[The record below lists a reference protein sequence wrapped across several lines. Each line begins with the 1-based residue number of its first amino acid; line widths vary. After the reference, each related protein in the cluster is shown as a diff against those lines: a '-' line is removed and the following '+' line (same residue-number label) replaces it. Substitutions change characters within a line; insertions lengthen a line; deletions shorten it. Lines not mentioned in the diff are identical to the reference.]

1 MDTRR
6 TENSPL
12 QIAIVGLAG
21 LFPALAGEQGESRT
35 AELDRFW
42 KMIREGHSVAREVP
56 EGRWLLDPDDLFDPE
71 VGAPDKAYSKRGCFL
86 DHLPADSDLTD
97 LSLDPAFL
105 ATADPL
111 YRLTLSVGQQAF
123 SDARL
128 EDVDRSRI
136 GVILGN
142 LALPTEKSSALAHE
156 LLGSAFE
163 ESVLRALDSSNLLPS
178 TPGTPFKSHPLNR
191 CVTGLPAGLLAYALG
206 LGGGAYTLDA
216 ACASSLY
223 AIKLAA
229 NALLTGRADAMLAG
243 GVSRPDCLYTQM
255 GFSQLRAL
263 SATGVCAPF
272 DARGN
277 GLVVGEGAGIFVL
290 KRLDDALKAGD
301 RIYAVLQGAGLSN
314 DIGGSLLA
322 PISDGQV
329 RAMRP
334 AYEQAGWNPDEVDLI
349 ECHATGT
356 PVGDAVEFKS
366 LLTLWEGSGL
376 TPSSTQTPLDSGR
389 KCVIGSVKSN
399 VGHLLTAAGAAA
411 LMKVILALQ
420 KETLPPTAN
429 FAASAPSLGMENSP
443 FRVLSQ
449 SEPWERRA
457 PGIPR
462 RAGVSAFGFGGIN
475 AHLLLEEFIDNKTK
489 SSSIN
494 SRIPEISS
502 LEEPGASVS
511 GHSSFPQPEPIAVVG
526 LGAAFGKWSTL
537 RAFQE
542 RALGGG
548 DLIETS
554 TSTGWRGLEK
564 TPWFRRQGLNRDN
577 LRGYF
582 LSEVEVPLD
591 QFRIPPRELED
602 MLPQQLL
609 MMQVAAEAVEDAKLR
624 EYDRFKTGVFIGLG
638 LDPNTTNF
646 TLRWNLLPKAREW
659 ARLAGLT
666 LDEAQLEE
674 WVQQLRD
681 ACSPPLTANR
691 TMGALGGVVASRIAR
706 EFRFG
711 GSSFTISSEET
722 SGLQALEAAFW
733 ALQEHSLDVAV
744 VGAIDMAGD
753 LRNLAGAHL
762 HAPYSPTGKARPFD
776 QEADGR
782 VAGEGAS
789 AVVVKRYSDAIRDG
803 DRIYA
808 VVKGIGIS
816 GGGNPFTSTPDP
828 SVYSRSL
835 TRAFDSAGVDP
846 SLLRYFE
853 SHATGDPA
861 NDRVE
866 AQSLTEFLSQTDRPD
881 PCLLSSVKADI
892 GDTGHAAG
900 LASLVR
906 ACLALYHEILPPC
919 RLLETPDPAIDT
931 NREIVRFPR
940 HPQYWLRNRAEDPR
954 VAGVGAVG
962 LAGNSIHVVLQGADK
977 SRDPLLQTDKLQPL
991 GARRE
996 ALFVIAANTVSALTA
1011 GFNRLRAH
1019 VTRSPRANIEQLARL
1034 WWRENRDESSR
1045 HLAVSFIAR
1054 SVEELLEQL
1063 TLTEQTLVRDS
1074 EKRLGGGGNRPGD
1087 SPLSASPAARD
1098 RVFFSPDPFAYLGGE
1113 IGFIFPG
1120 SGNHFLG
1127 MGRDLALE
1135 WPEVYRN
1142 QDQQNEYLRDQ
1153 FQPDFFWTREAPS
1166 ELQENHKAFIFGQVA
1181 LGTAVADLIQNF
1193 GIRPR
1198 AVIGY
1203 SLGESAGLFSL
1214 RAWTDRDLMLQRM
1227 NASTLFTT
1235 DLAGRCDAVRRAW
1248 KLPASKTVDWVLGV
1262 IDRPAKVVRASLQD
1276 HKKVY
1281 RLIVNTLH
1289 ECVIGGDRKAVDR
1302 LVKKLDCEFFPLQG
1316 VTTVHCEVAKEV
1328 EQPYREL
1335 HLFDTTPPRD
1345 IRFYSG
1351 AWGTSYN
1358 ISRESAA
1365 DAILAQALYGIDYP
1379 KVINAAYEDGVR
1391 MFLEMGPG
1399 ASCSRMIGEI
1409 LGEDRPHWA
1418 RSACAS
1424 GQDSVSLVLRML
1436 GQLIAE
1442 RVPVD
1447 LSVLYGQDTE
1457 VVGHADLLAGADRP
1471 TLRIAV
1477 GGEEPYRIPS
1487 PPERKPVK
1495 TQPAPQPEPQTSS
1508 TVLVRTRLQVPS
1520 HPEAIQPPLPE
1531 LRPEVTPIPSV
1542 SPFPPT
1548 AWEVQPSVPAGMPD
1562 SAMPVAG
1569 ALAGMVPGAGQLME
1583 QIRQTET
1590 AKLQAHE
1597 SFLNLTQSLTGTL
1610 SSLLS
1615 LQMSLAQAAVG
1626 LPVTPGPTAG
1636 FASPPTVPDF
1646 RPEIGLV
1653 PLPFQSSSS
1662 KPAGVQPFLDRAQ
1675 CLEFAIGSIAKVL
1688 GPQFA
1693 EVDTYPTRVRLPDD
1707 PLMLVD
1713 RVVLVEGEA
1722 AYLSDPEKPC
1732 SGAHGRVV
1740 TEHDVRPGA
1749 WYLDAGRMPTCVTVE
1764 AGQADLFLS
1773 GYLGADFRTRGLAV
1787 YRLLDATIT
1796 FHDSLPRA
1804 GETIRY
1810 DIRILRFFRQGTTHL
1825 FLFEYDAT
1833 VGGRPLLTM
1842 RNGCAGFFT
1851 NEELANGQG
1860 IVLTAEARKQ
1870 VPGRRPTDWE
1880 TFVPMAVESYNDA
1893 QLDALRVGDLAGC
1906 FGPAFAGLGLRN
1918 PLVIPGGNEP
1928 PASSRPPMERGSLKL
1943 VDRVLLLDP
1952 EGGRY
1957 GMGFIRAEA
1966 DIHPDDWFL
1975 TCHFSDDN
1983 VMPGTLM
1990 YECCFHTLRIFLL
2003 RMGWVGEADGVA
2015 CEPIPG
2021 QASQLICRGQ
2031 VLSDTRKVTYEV
2043 LVKELGYGAPD
2054 GTGDG
2059 QTPYALADVYMYG
2072 DGKRIVDIRNMS
2084 VRMTGLT
2091 REGLRRLWGQKQED
2105 RKATAFTGETP
2116 VPPQPLMGETPVPP
2130 RYNFESI
2137 LAFSNGRPS
2146 DAYGERY
2153 RVFDAERRIARLPR
2167 PPYQF
2172 LDRVVE
2178 TVGEPWVLKAGA
2190 AARAEYDLPADAWYW
2205 FTDELAAGSE
2215 REDNPTMP
2223 FAVLLEVALQP
2234 CGWLAAYAGSALT
2247 SATDLKFR
2255 NLGGQAI
2262 QVTPITPA
2270 TKALTIVAQMKKV
2283 ASTGGMI
2290 IQEFDFEVHR
2300 LEGFSRSIPLSKWF
2314 DPSLNP
2320 VAPESSPS
2328 RETLLYKGTTQFGFF
2343 SKEALANQVGIRG
2356 ATPYQPSKTEV
2367 ARGLT
2372 FDYPVGFPF
2381 PSEERIGGLCSIH
2394 LTAQHLAAL
2403 QPDQRAN
2410 LRFLDR
2416 IDLFVPNGGPKG
2428 LGFIRGSKPVDPKG
2442 WFFDAH
2448 FYQDPVIPGSIGL
2461 ETFQQLLKVAAVHRW
2476 GGGDGQNPTSHTL
2489 PSTARFESMAL
2500 GETQQWAYR
2509 GQVIPENSLVT
2520 VEAVVTEIDDARR
2533 LIRAAGY
2540 LMADGKV
2547 IYQMDDF
2554 TLRLV

>member
-1 MDTRR
+1 M
-6 TENSPL
+6 
-12 QIAIVGLAG
+12 
-21 LFPALAGEQGESRT
+21 
-35 AELDRFW
+35 
-42 KMIREGHSVAREVP
+42 
-56 EGRWLLDPDDLFDPE
+56 
-71 VGAPDKAYSKRGCFL
+71 
-86 DHLPADSDLTD
+86 
-97 LSLDPAFL
+97 
-105 ATADPL
+105 
-111 YRLTLSVGQQAF
+111 
-123 SDARL
+123 
-128 EDVDRSRI
+128 
-136 GVILGN
+136 
-142 LALPTEKSSALAHE
+142 
-156 LLGSAFE
+156 
-163 ESVLRALDSSNLLPS
+163 
-178 TPGTPFKSHPLNR
+178 
-191 CVTGLPAGLLAYALG
+191 
-206 LGGGAYTLDA
+206 
-216 ACASSLY
+216 
-223 AIKLAA
+223 
-229 NALLTGRADAMLAG
+229 
-243 GVSRPDCLYTQM
+243 
-255 GFSQLRAL
+255 
-263 SATGVCAPF
+263 
-272 DARGN
+272 
-277 GLVVGEGAGIFVL
+277 
-290 KRLDDALKAGD
+290 
-301 RIYAVLQGAGLSN
+301 
-314 DIGGSLLA
+314 
-322 PISDGQV
+322 
-329 RAMRP
+329 
-334 AYEQAGWNPDEVDLI
+334 
-349 ECHATGT
+349 
-356 PVGDAVEFKS
+356 
-366 LLTLWEGSGL
+366 
-376 TPSSTQTPLDSGR
+376 
-389 KCVIGSVKSN
+389 
-399 VGHLLTAAGAAA
+399 
-411 LMKVILALQ
+411 
-420 KETLPPTAN
+420 
-429 FAASAPSLGMENSP
+429 
-443 FRVLSQ
+443 
-449 SEPWERRA
+449 
-457 PGIPR
+457 
-462 RAGVSAFGFGGIN
+462 
-475 AHLLLEEFIDNKTK
+475 
-489 SSSIN
+489 
-494 SRIPEISS
+494 
-502 LEEPGASVS
+502 
-511 GHSSFPQPEPIAVVG
+511 
-526 LGAAFGKWSTL
+526 
-537 RAFQE
+537 
-542 RALGGG
+542 
-548 DLIETS
+548 
-554 TSTGWRGLEK
+554 
-564 TPWFRRQGLNRDN
+564 
-577 LRGYF
+577 
-582 LSEVEVPLD
+582 
-591 QFRIPPRELED
+591 
-602 MLPQQLL
+602 
-609 MMQVAAEAVEDAKLR
+609 
-624 EYDRFKTGVFIGLG
+624 
-638 LDPNTTNF
+638 
-646 TLRWNLLPKAREW
+646 
-659 ARLAGLT
+659 
-666 LDEAQLEE
+666 
-674 WVQQLRD
+674 
-681 ACSPPLTANR
+681 
-691 TMGALGGVVASRIAR
+691 
-706 EFRFG
+706 
-711 GSSFTISSEET
+711 
-722 SGLQALEAAFW
+722 
-733 ALQEHSLDVAV
+733 
-744 VGAIDMAGD
+744 
-753 LRNLAGAHL
+753 
-762 HAPYSPTGKARPFD
+762 
-776 QEADGR
+776 
-782 VAGEGAS
+782 
-789 AVVVKRYSDAIRDG
+789 
-803 DRIYA
+803 
-808 VVKGIGIS
+808 
-816 GGGNPFTSTPDP
+816 
-828 SVYSRSL
+828 
-835 TRAFDSAGVDP
+835 
-846 SLLRYFE
+846 
-853 SHATGDPA
+853 
-861 NDRVE
+861 
-866 AQSLTEFLSQTDRPD
+866 
-881 PCLLSSVKADI
+881 
-892 GDTGHAAG
+892 
-900 LASLVR
+900 
-906 ACLALYHEILPPC
+906 
-919 RLLETPDPAIDT
+919 
-931 NREIVRFPR
+931 
-940 HPQYWLRNRAEDPR
+940 
-954 VAGVGAVG
+954 
-962 LAGNSIHVVLQGADK
+962 
-977 SRDPLLQTDKLQPL
+977 
-991 GARRE
+991 
-996 ALFVIAANTVSALTA
+996 
-1011 GFNRLRAH
+1011 
-1019 VTRSPRANIEQLARL
+1019 
-1034 WWRENRDESSR
+1034 
-1045 HLAVSFIAR
+1045 
-1054 SVEELLEQL
+1054 
-1063 TLTEQTLVRDS
+1063 
-1074 EKRLGGGGNRPGD
+1074 
-1087 SPLSASPAARD
+1087 
-1098 RVFFSPDPFAYLGGE
+1098 
-1113 IGFIFPG
+1113 
-1120 SGNHFLG
+1120 
-1127 MGRDLALE
+1127 
-1135 WPEVYRN
+1135 
-1142 QDQQNEYLRDQ
+1142 
-1153 FQPDFFWTREAPS
+1153 
-1166 ELQENHKAFIFGQVA
+1166 
-1181 LGTAVADLIQNF
+1181 
-1193 GIRPR
+1193 
-1198 AVIGY
+1198 IGY

-1335 HLFDTTPPRD
+1335 HLFDTTAPRD

-1358 ISRESAA
+1358 VSRESAA

-1409 LGEDRPHWA
+1409 LTDRPHWA
-1418 RSACAS
+1418 RSACAP
-1424 GQDSVSLVLRML
+1424 GQDSVSLILRML
-1436 GQLIAE
+1436 GHLIAE

-1447 LSVLYGQDTE
+1447 LSVLYGQETE
-1457 VVGHADLLAGADRP
+1457 VVGHADLQSGTDRP
-1471 TLRIAV
+1471 SLRITV
-1477 GGEEPYRIPS
+1477 GVEEPYRIPS
-1487 PPERKPVK
+1487 PPERKPQKSQPVASPVPVQ
-1495 TQPAPQPEPQTSS
+1495 TFSQGIRPEEPIRQEFSRPAVPEWQPEVMPVPLVSPLPQTAWGEQPPAPTGN
-1508 TVLVRTRLQVPS
+1508 
-1520 HPEAIQPPLPE
+1520 
-1531 LRPEVTPIPSV
+1531 VT
-1542 SPFPPT
+1542 
-1548 AWEVQPSVPAGMPD
+1548 
-1562 SAMPVAG
+1562 

-1636 FASPPTVPDF
+1636 FGSTPTISNF
-1646 RPEIGLV
+1646 RPEIGLA
-1653 PLPFQSSSS
+1653 PLPFQTPVPQ
-1662 KPAGVQPFLDRAQ
+1662 PAGVQPFLNRAQ
-1675 CLEFAIGSIAKVL
+1675 CLEFAIGSIARVL

-1773 GYLGADFRTRGLAV
+1773 GYLGADFRSKGRAV

-1860 IVLTAEARKQ
+1860 IVLTAEARKR
-1870 VPGRRPTDWE
+1870 VPGRRPADWE
-1880 TFVPMAVESYNDA
+1880 AFVPMAVESYNDA

-1928 PASSRPPMERGSLKL
+1928 PRASRPPMERGSLKL

-2003 RMGWVGEADGVA
+2003 RMGWVGEADAVA

-2031 VLSDTRKVTYEV
+2031 VLSHTRKVTYEV

-2091 REGLRRLWGQKQED
+2091 REGLRRLWRRKRED

-2116 VPPQPLMGETPVPP
+2116 VPLQPHMGGTPVSPP
-2130 RYNFESI
+2130 YNFESI

-2153 RVFDAERRIARLPR
+2153 RVFDEDRRIARLPR

-2178 TVGEPWVLKAGA
+2178 TVGDPWVLKAGV
-2190 AARAEYDLPADAWYW
+2190 AARAEYDLPPEAWYW
-2205 FTDELAAGSE
+2205 FTDELAEGAT
-2215 REDNPTMP
+2215 REANPTMP

-2262 QVTPITPA
+2262 QVAPITSA

-2300 LEGFSRSIPLSKWF
+2300 LEGFSRSTPLAQWF

-2328 RETLLYKGTTQFGFF
+2328 PETLLYKGTTQFGFF

-2356 ATPYQPSKTEV
+2356 ATPYQPSEAEV

-2372 FDYPVGFPF
+2372 FDYPTGFPF
-2381 PSEERIGGLCSIH
+2381 PSEEGIGGLCSIH
-2394 LTAQHLAAL
+2394 LTARHLAAL

-2416 IDLFVPNGGPKG
+2416 IDLFVPDGGPKG
-2428 LGFIRGSKPVDPKG
+2428 LGFIRGSKPVDRAG
-2442 WFFDAH
+2442 WFFNAH

-2461 ETFQQLLKVAAVHRW
+2461 ETFQQLLKVVAVHRW
-2476 GGGDGQNPTSHTL
+2476 GGGDGENPVSHTL
-2489 PSTARFESMAL
+2489 PPTARFESMAL

-2509 GQVIPENSLVT
+2509 GQVIPANQSVT
-2520 VEAVVTEIDDARR
+2520 VEAVVTELDDTRKMV
-2533 LIRAAGY
+2533 RANGY

-2554 TLRLV
+2554 TLRLIL

>member
-6 TENSPL
+6 PENTPL
-12 QIAIVGLAG
+12 QIAIVVLAG
-21 LFPALAGEQGESRT
+21 LFPALPGEQGESRPP
-35 AELDRFW
+35 ELDRFW
-42 KMIREGHSVAREVP
+42 NVIRDGRSVAREVP
-56 EGRWLLDPDDLFDPE
+56 EGRWLLDPDDVFDPE

-86 DHLPADSDLTD
+86 DHLPSDSDLAD
-97 LSLDPAFL
+97 LPLDPDFL
-105 ATADPL
+105 TTADPL
-111 YRLTLSVGQQAF
+111 YRLTLHVGRQAF

-163 ESVLRALDSSNLLPS
+163 EHVLRTLDCSNLLPPA
-178 TPGTPFKSHPLNR
+178 PGSPFKSHPLNR
-191 CVTGLPAGLLAYALG
+191 CVTGLPASLLAYALG
-206 LGGGAYTLDA
+206 LGAGAYTLDA

-223 AIKLAA
+223 ALKLAA
-229 NALLTGRADAMLAG
+229 NALLSGRADAMLAG

-263 SATGVCAPF
+263 SATGVCSPF

-290 KRLDDALKAGD
+290 KRLGDALRAGD

-334 AYEQAGWNPDEVDLI
+334 AYEQAGWKPDDVDLI

-376 TPSSTQTPLDSGR
+376 TVSQSVTRRDPER

-420 KETLPPTAN
+420 HETLPPTAN
-429 FAASAPSLGMENSP
+429 FIASAPSLGMENSP
-443 FRVLSQ
+443 FRVLNQ
-449 SEPWERRA
+449 SEPWERRT
-457 PGIPR
+457 PGTPR
-462 RAGVSAFGFGGIN
+462 RAAVSAFGFGGIN
-475 AHLLLEEFIDNKTK
+475 AHLLLEEWVNKASETSSIENDISDI
-489 SSSIN
+489 SSSEAKTH
-494 SRIPEISS
+494 SPEK
-502 LEEPGASVS
+502 PVASVS
-511 GHSSFPQPEPIAVVG
+511 GQSSFPPPEPIAVVG
-526 LGAAFGKWSTL
+526 LGAAFGKWPTL

-542 RALGGG
+542 RGLGGG
-548 DLIETS
+548 DPIETS
-554 TSTGWRGLEK
+554 TSRGWRGLEK

-577 LRGYF
+577 FRGYF
-582 LSEVEVPLD
+582 LDEVEIPLD
-591 QFRIPPRELED
+591 QFRIPPKELEN

-609 MMQVAAEAVEDAKLR
+609 MMQVAAEAVEDAKLQ

-659 ARLAGLT
+659 ARLAGLN
-666 LDEAQLEE
+666 LDEAELEG
-674 WVQQLRD
+674 WVRELRD

-711 GSSFTISSEET
+711 GSSFTLSSEET

-733 ALQEHSLDVAV
+733 ALQERSLDVAV
-744 VGAIDMAGD
+744 IGAIDMVGD
-753 LRNLAGAHL
+753 LRTLAGAGL
-762 HAPYSPTGKARPFD
+762 HASYSPNGKACPFD
-776 QEADGR
+776 QQADGR
-782 VAGEGAS
+782 VAGEGAC

-808 VVKGIGIS
+808 VVKGMGIS
-816 GGGNPFTSTPDP
+816 GGGSPFNATPV
-828 SVYSRSL
+828 SSIYRQSL

-846 SLLRYFE
+846 KHLRYFE
-853 SHATGDPA
+853 THAPGAPED
-861 NDRVE
+861 DRAE
-866 AQSLTEFLSQTDRPD
+866 AQNLLDFMSQTERTE

-919 RLLETPDPAIDT
+919 RHLDTPDPAIDT
-931 NREIVRFPR
+931 NRQAIRFPR
-940 HPQYWLRNRAEDPR
+940 RPQYWLRNRAEDPR
-954 VAGVGAVG
+954 LAGVGAVG
-962 LAGNSIHVVLQGADK
+962 LGGDSIHVILQGADRT
-977 SRDPLLQTDKLQPL
+977 RDPLLQKDKLQPL
-991 GARRE
+991 GARCE

-1019 VTRSPRANIEQLARL
+1019 VTRFPRANMEQLARL
-1034 WWRENRDESSR
+1034 WWRENRDETSR

-1063 TLTEQTLVRDS
+1063 TLTEQTLARDP
-1074 EKRLGGGGNRPGD
+1074 EKRLGGGGSRPGD

-1098 RVFFSPDPFAYLGGE
+1098 RVFFSPDPFAYQGGE

-1153 FQPDFFWTREAPS
+1153 FQPDFFWTREVPS
-1166 ELQENHKAFIFGQVA
+1166 EIEENHKAFIFGQVA
-1181 LGTAVADLIQNF
+1181 LGTAVTDLIQSF

-1335 HLFDTTPPRD
+1335 HLFDTTAPRD

-1358 ISRESAA
+1358 VSRESAA

-1409 LGEDRPHWA
+1409 LTDRPHWA
-1418 RSACAS
+1418 RSACAP
-1424 GQDSVSLVLRML
+1424 GQDSVSLILRML
-1436 GQLIAE
+1436 GHLIAE

-1447 LSVLYGQDTE
+1447 LSVLYGQETE
-1457 VVGHADLLAGADRP
+1457 VVGHADLQSGTDRP
-1471 TLRIAV
+1471 SLRITV
-1477 GGEEPYRIPS
+1477 GVEEPYRIPS
-1487 PPERKPVK
+1487 PPERKPPK
-1495 TQPAPQPEPQTSS
+1495 SQ
-1508 TVLVRTRLQVPS
+1508 QVPS
-1520 HPEAIQPPLPE
+1520 PAPVQTFSQGIRPEEPIRQEFSRPAVPEWQPEVAPVPLVSPLPQTVWE
-1531 LRPEVTPIPSV
+1531 GPPPAPTGNVT
-1542 SPFPPT
+1542 
-1548 AWEVQPSVPAGMPD
+1548 
-1562 SAMPVAG
+1562 

-1626 LPVTPGPTAG
+1626 LPVAPGPTAG
-1636 FASPPTVPDF
+1636 FASPSTVPDF
-1646 RPEIGLV
+1646 RPEIGLA
-1653 PLPFQSSSS
+1653 PLPFQTPVPQ
-1662 KPAGVQPFLDRAQ
+1662 PAGVQPFLNRAQ
-1675 CLEFAIGSIAKVL
+1675 CLEFAIGSIARVL

-1773 GYLGADFRTRGLAV
+1773 GYLGADFRSKGRAV

-1860 IVLTAEARKQ
+1860 IVLTAEARKR
-1870 VPGRRPTDWE
+1870 VPGRRPADWE
-1880 TFVPMAVESYNDA
+1880 AFVPMAVESYNDA

-1928 PASSRPPMERGSLKL
+1928 PRASRPPMERGSLKL

-2003 RMGWVGEADGVA
+2003 RMGWVGEADAVA
-2015 CEPIPG
+2015 CEPTPG

-2031 VLSDTRKVTYEV
+2031 VLSHTRKVTYEV

-2054 GTGDG
+2054 GTSDG

-2091 REGLRRLWGQKQED
+2091 REGLRRLWRRKRED

-2116 VPPQPLMGETPVPP
+2116 VPLQPHMGGTPVSPP
-2130 RYNFESI
+2130 YNFESI

-2153 RVFDAERRIARLPR
+2153 RVFDEDRRIARLPR

-2178 TVGEPWVLKAGA
+2178 TVGDPWVLKAGV
-2190 AARAEYDLPADAWYW
+2190 AARAEYDLPPEAWYW
-2205 FTDELAAGSE
+2205 FTDELAEGAT
-2215 REDNPTMP
+2215 RETNPTMP

-2262 QVTPITPA
+2262 QVAPITPA

-2300 LEGFSRSIPLSKWF
+2300 LDGFSRSTPLAQWF
-2314 DPSLNP
+2314 DPALNP

-2328 RETLLYKGTTQFGFF
+2328 PETLLYKGTTQFGFF

-2356 ATPYQPSKTEV
+2356 ATPYQPSEAER

-2372 FDYPVGFPF
+2372 FDYPTGFPF
-2381 PSEERIGGLCSIH
+2381 PSEEGIGGLCSIH
-2394 LTAQHLAAL
+2394 LTARHLAAL

-2416 IDLFVPNGGPKG
+2416 IDLFVPDGGPKG
-2428 LGFIRGSKPVDPKG
+2428 LGFIRGSKPVDRAG
-2442 WFFDAH
+2442 WFFNAH

-2461 ETFQQLLKVAAVHRW
+2461 ETFQQLLKVVAVHRW
-2476 GGGDGQNPTSHTL
+2476 GGGDGENPVSHTL
-2489 PSTARFESMAL
+2489 PPTARFESMAQ

-2509 GQVIPENSLVT
+2509 GQVVPANQSVT
-2520 VEAVVTEIDDARR
+2520 VEAVVTELDDTRKMV
-2533 LIRAAGY
+2533 RANGY

-2554 TLRLV
+2554 TLRLIL